1 MNLHIDI
8 SGDID
13 RLLDSG
19 RINDALD
26 LIDNAASSLGA
37 IAEIRSATARLRESY
52 RLMTHYALQ
61 GLPDPARPQLFAE
74 LCGSV

>member
-1 MNLHIDI
+1 MNHHIDI

-37 IAEIRSATARLRESY
+37 IAEIRSANSR
-52 RLMTHYALQ
+52 
-61 GLPDPARPQLFAE
+61 
-74 LCGSV
+74 